1 MSLSGDLANAVFQK
15 TAKAERTRF
24 EKGIGPVIGS
34 KRLIRNRTV
43 YSNDKGHQMWVL
55 FCVFVMC
62 IPLMMVS
69 MEMKEYEEITGGV
82 RFLFQLLTL
91 CYGASV
97 FMVYALDLDAAECYF
112 RGFKK
117 SIYALATGVS
127 KSELKCNKGL
137 IGEYKSYVL
146 SRSLNIPHKILF
158 NVCIPMP
165 NGNFQEVDAILITR
179 NIIYVLECK
188 NRGGKFV
195 GKIDEPKWT
204 QYIGRQQND
213 TGNIY
218 EQNQKHTMALDRFL
232 LDKGIIQNG
241 QNVCINTI
249 FSVGDM
255 SLECDRVPLD
265 FLYGN
270 MRQIRGYIEKNDKNF
285 DDGTDT
291 TGIMERVYEALLP
304 YALYNQQERQAMI
317 EERTIRSK
325 GPEFALGDFR
335 NNVISEGIPGITK
348 PGESAIIR
356 YNKVYTQLLIR
367 NNNKTCWQT
376 RTDIP
381 DKYTR

>member
-1 MSLSGDLANAVFQK
+1 MGFAEEIGDAVFQK
-15 TAKAERTRF
+15 VSKKRRVKF
-24 EKGIGPVIGS
+24 EKGIGPIIGS
-34 KRLIRNRTV
+34 KRLIRSFTV
-43 YSNDKGHQMWVL
+43 YSSDKMYQLGVLAVL
-55 FCVFVMC
+55 FLMF
-62 IPLMMVS
+62 IPLLMLD
-69 MEMKEYEEITGGV
+69 KHV
-82 RFLFQLLTL
+82 RSLEDIPTILRYLSTLLTWS
-91 CYGASV
+91 YGISV
-97 FMVYALDLDAAECYF
+97 LLIYALNLDAAECYF
-112 RGFKK
+112 RGYKK
-117 SIYALATGVS
+117 SVYALATGVS
-127 KSELKCNKGL
+127 KNELKGNKGL
-137 IGEYKSYVL
+137 IGEFMSYVL
-146 SRSLNIPHKILF
+146 SRMIRVPHKILF

-195 GKIDEPKWT
+195 GKIDDEVWK

-218 EQNQKHTMALDRFL
+218 VQNQKHTMALDRFL

-255 SLECDRVPLD
+255 SLECDKVPLD
-265 FLYGN
+265 FLCGN
-270 MRQIRGYIEKNDKNF
+270 MKQIKHYIEKNDKIF

-291 TGIMERVYEALLP
+291 TGIMEMVYDALLP
-304 YALYNQQERQAMI
+304 YALYNQQERQAMM

-325 GPEFALGDFR
+325 GVEFSLGDFR
-335 NNVISEGIPGITK
+335 NNVISEGIPGVTA

-356 YNKVYTQLLIR
+356 YNKVYTQILIR
-367 NNNKTCWQT
+367 NKNKTCWQT

-381 DKYTR
+381 SRYTR